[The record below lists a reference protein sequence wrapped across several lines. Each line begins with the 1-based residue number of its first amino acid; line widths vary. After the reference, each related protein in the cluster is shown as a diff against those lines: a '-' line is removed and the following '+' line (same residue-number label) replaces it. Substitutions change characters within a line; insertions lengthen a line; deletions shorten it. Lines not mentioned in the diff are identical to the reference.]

1 MHSDSNPTHGPGG
14 TDPEEGFS
22 VEQGRTP
29 TLTYTIQQ
37 DWCDL
42 MPISHG
48 AARMH
53 RILRSMMIQSRG
65 AAHPTRHLTMDRL
78 AWIMSSFQ
86 ERPVGEQ
93 TIRDYRREL
102 IDAGMLDVIP
112 GRTQSSPPRYVVH
125 DLPPEGWSGWSNAWE
140 VDDTYTPQWRSRK
153 PSPPKSAQTPPR
165 ITGGSREQQGHFPP
179 RFTGP
184 PGTPGGPHDTPGGP
198 PGTPWPPRV
207 PTRAF
212 GAPKEACKESL
223 SLNASYDALRSEQRE
238 SESAPAGATAAPRMR
253 DPREAAEAAVKSLR
267 GVFGGKVR
275 EDIVNGLTAAIQEGL
290 PPSRAVTCL
299 NGMLGQGVH
308 SPGRVHRANLEA
320 LVDPGKADAEQW
332 LREMCTG
339 CDERGETTFE
349 GFAVRPGSSVCRHGQ
364 EPVREE
370 MGTKNCIS
378 CPRVIPMRAADK
390 CGRCVRTAA

>member
-1 MHSDSNPTHGPGG
+1 MHKDSNSTEGPGG
-14 TDPEEGFS
+14 TGPEEGFS
-22 VEQGRTP
+22 VEQGRAP
-29 TLTYTIQQ
+29 TLTYTIHQ

-53 RILRSMMIQSRG
+53 RILRSMMVENRG
-65 AAHPTRHLTMDRL
+65 SARPTRHLTMDRL

-86 ERPVGEQ
+86 KKPVGEQ

-102 IDAGMLDVIP
+102 IDAGMLDVVP
-112 GRTQSSPPRYVVH
+112 GGTQSSPPRYVVH

-140 VDDTYTPQWRSRK
+140 VDDSYTPEWRSQK
-153 PSPPKSAQTPPR
+153 PSPSKPSQTPPR
-165 ITGGSREQQGHFPP
+165 TTGGSREQQGHFTP

-184 PGTPGGPHDTPGGP
+184 PGTPGGP
-198 PGTPWPPRV
+198 PGTPWSPRV

-223 SLNASYDALRSEQRE
+223 SPAASYDASRAARGE
-238 SESAPAGATAAPRMR
+238 SERTPAGPTTAPRMR
-253 DPREAAEAAVKSLR
+253 EPREAAEAATKRLR
-267 GVFGGKVR
+267 GSFGGKIR
-275 EDIVNGLTAAIQEGL
+275 EDIVNGLTAAIQKGL
-290 PPSRAVTCL
+290 PPSRAVACL

-320 LVDPGKADAEQW
+320 LVDPDEPDMEQW

-339 CDERGETTFE
+339 CNERGETTVE
-349 GFAVRPGSSVCRHGQ
+349 EFAVRPGSSVCLHGQ
-364 EPVREE
+364 EPAREE
-370 MGTKNCIS
+370 MATKTCIS
-378 CPRVIPMRAADK
+378 CPRVIPMRAADR